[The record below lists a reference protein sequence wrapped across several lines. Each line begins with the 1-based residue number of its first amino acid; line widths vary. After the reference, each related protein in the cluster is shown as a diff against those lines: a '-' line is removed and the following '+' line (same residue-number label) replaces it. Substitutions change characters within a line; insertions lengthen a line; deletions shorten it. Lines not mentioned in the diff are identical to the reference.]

1 MAKTPHRNVQS
12 SGPAPKQKKVVL
24 PQGDPAAIAER
35 FKDFPNI
42 DVLTRRFSNPT
53 DPGSLP
59 ILLKDESADACI
71 NSEHMNRLKPGA
83 TICHLCK
90 RPARIWMVRWAN
102 FGMEGRAGQ
111 IRAKGYAGVEIKD
124 LRDTDDVADLFR
136 SDKDTLVRR
145 GDRGQEILVKMPLE
159 AYNYVKGR
167 QRDAWNERALS
178 GNKVKSDI
186 AEAAGAEL
194 GDEAGQSIHDGA
206 IKVEKMTRTKTTL
219 GDEAF
224 DTSAVDA

>member
-1 MAKTPHRNVQS
+1 MARQARTQTPS
-12 SGPAPKQKKVVL
+12 ATPKPQKKVVL

-42 DVLTRRFSNPT
+42 EVLTRRFSDPS

-59 ILLKDESADACI
+59 ILLKDDPDGACV

-83 TICHLCK
+83 TKCHICK
-90 RPARIWMVRWAN
+90 NPARLWYVRWAN
-102 FGMEGRAGQ
+102 FGMEGRAAQ
-111 IRAKGYAGVEIKD
+111 IRAKGYAGVEIKE
-124 LRDTDDVADLFR
+124 LKDTDDVADLFR

-145 GDRGQEILVKMPLE
+145 GDRGQEILVKVPLE
-159 AYNYVKGR
+159 AYNYIKGK
-167 QRDAWNERALS
+167 QRESWNARAMS
-178 GNKVKSDI
+178 GKQVTADL

-206 IKVEKMTRTKTTL
+206 ITVEKLTRTRSTL
-219 GDEAF
+219 GDEAGR
-224 DTSAVDA
+224 ADAEA